1 MTALFRTVEACVF
14 DAYGTL
20 FDVHSS
26 VARHRERIGERAQQ
40 VSVAW
45 RQKQLE
51 YTWLRSLMARHVDF
65 HEVTA
70 DALDYTFEV
79 FGIQDDRLKADL
91 LAAYRQL
98 DCYAEVKGT
107 LQALKERGLTTAILS
122 NGSPSMLG
130 PAVEG
135 GGIAH
140 LLDEILSVEA
150 VGIYKPAPAVYQLA
164 VDRLGVGA
172 AKILFMSSNAW
183 DIAGAAAFGC
193 RTVWVNRFG
202 QTAERLP
209 AQAEFEVKTLE
220 ELTGLLDTRMAR

>member
-1 MTALFRTVEACVF
+1 MTALYQAVEACVF

-26 VARHRERIGERAQQ
+26 VARHRERIGERARQ
-40 VSVAW
+40 VSVTW

-51 YTWLRSLMARHVDF
+51 YTWLRSLMARHADF
-65 HEVTA
+65 HAVTR

-79 FGIQDDRLKADL
+79 FGIQDDRLQADL
-91 LAAYRQL
+91 LAAYRAL

-107 LQALKERGLTTAILS
+107 LQALKDRGLTTAILS

-130 PAVEG
+130 SAVEA
-135 GGIAH
+135 GGIAR
-140 LLDEILSVEA
+140 LLDEVLSVEA

-164 VDRLGVGA
+164 VDRLGISA

-183 DIAGAAAFGC
+183 DIAGAAVFGY

-209 AQAEFEVKTLE
+209 ARAEFEVRTLE
-220 ELTGLLDTRMAR
+220 ELTGLLDIRMSR